1 MIKKQKKTAC
11 PDGQAAFVN
20 SSAAEL

>member
-20 SSAAEL
+20 SSAADL